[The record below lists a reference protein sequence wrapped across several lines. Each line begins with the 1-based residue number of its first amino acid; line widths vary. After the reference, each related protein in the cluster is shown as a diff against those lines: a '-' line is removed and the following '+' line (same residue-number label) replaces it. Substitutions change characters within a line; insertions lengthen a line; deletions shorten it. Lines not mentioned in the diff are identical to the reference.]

1 MAFIIHDGSWAESIT
16 EIVYVV
22 RSAEDAP
29 ECLNLD
35 IIIRVNSYID
45 TLTGEAA
52 CQKRREAIRRG
63 KRSAWAFTKGTSQAG
78 PGARPRWRCA
88 PEQATVSSGAG
99 FQGTALRSGGCRHT
113 QRSPQ
118 PRHDGLNLIGRKFG
132 EHGQGEYLWPQR
144 GADRKIVRREAQ
156 VRVGRLLVQGDRV
169 MDAGGDALRLERRL
183 HPVTVGHLD
192 DVQVKDRLHAGRHV
206 RRDHFG

>member
-52 CQKRREAIRRG
+52 WQKRREAI
-63 KRSAWAFTKGTSQAG
+63 
-78 PGARPRWRCA
+78 
-88 PEQATVSSGAG
+88 
-99 FQGTALRSGGCRHT
+99 
-113 QRSPQ
+113 
-118 PRHDGLNLIGRKFG
+118 
-132 EHGQGEYLWPQR
+132 
-144 GADRKIVRREAQ
+144 
-156 VRVGRLLVQGDRV
+156 
-169 MDAGGDALRLERRL
+169 
-183 HPVTVGHLD
+183 
-192 DVQVKDRLHAGRHV
+192 
-206 RRDHFG
+206 